1 MIFHLD
7 GGYET
12 VQYRQKS
19 HLRLYYNN
27 TSEHFPPHWHNDI
40 EIIHVLK
47 GKLVVR
53 CLANSYTIH
62 EGEILIICPT
72 SIHEIFDEPSGV
84 RFYIQANMSGFQ
96 FLSEMDTAYS
106 ILDPAVLITKDRF
119 PEIFDRVRADIDNIR
134 TIYRP
139 EDDSRE
145 NPDPAMEDLQS
156 VARTALPFMAET
168 QIYTLLLDILSVVAV
183 ECRGQNGDT
192 DSDIHPASSRNQRA
206 MQDACK
212 YISIHFSEPISL
224 ESVAEHEGFSKYH
237 FERIFKQFTGMTFY
251 QYVTKLRL
259 SYAQQL
265 LGDRGLSI
273 TEIALRSGFS
283 GGSTF
288 TRAFRQATGL
298 TPSEFRDINEQ
309 IAPSFY
315 DQKFLDRV
323 KEINSELN
331 DSTAAS
337 EKPEPDAGEV

>member
-1 MIFHLD
+1 MILHLD

-40 EIIHVLK
+40 EIINVLK

-106 ILDPAVLITKDRF
+106 IMNPAVLITKEQFPDIYDR
-119 PEIFDRVRADIDNIR
+119 IAADIDSIR
-134 TIYRP
+134 QIYHP
-139 EDDSRE
+139 ENDSNE
-145 NPDPAMEDLQS
+145 NSDSAAQDLQS
-156 VARTALPFMAET
+156 VERTALPFMAET
-168 QIYTLLLDILSVVAV
+168 QIYALLLDILSVVAV
-183 ECRGQNGDT
+183 ECRGQNGDA

-265 LGDRGLSI
+265 LGDRGLAI

-309 IAPSFY
+309 ITPFIY
-315 DQKFLDRV
+315 DPKFRDRI
-323 KEINSELN
+323 KELN
-331 DSTAAS
+331 QS
-337 EKPEPDAGEV
+337 

>member
-19 HLRLYYNN
+19 HLRLYYNS

-40 EIIHVLK
+40 EIINVLK

-72 SIHEIFDEPSGV
+72 SIHEIFDEPSGE

-106 ILDPAVLITKDRF
+106 IMNPAVLITKEQF
-119 PEIFDRVRADIDNIR
+119 PDIYDRVAADIDSIR
-134 TIYRP
+134 QIYHP
-139 EDDSRE
+139 ENDSNE
-145 NPDPAMEDLQS
+145 NSDSAAQDLQS
-156 VARTALPFMAET
+156 VERTALPFMAET
-168 QIYTLLLDILSVVAV
+168 QIYALLLDILSVVAV
-183 ECRGQNGDT
+183 ECRGQNGDA

-265 LGDRGLSI
+265 LGDRGLAI

-309 IAPSFY
+309 ITPLIY
-315 DQKFLDRV
+315 DPKFRDRI
-323 KEINSELN
+323 KELN
-331 DSTAAS
+331 QS
-337 EKPEPDAGEV
+337 

>member
-72 SIHEIFDEPSGV
+72 SIHEIFDEPSGE

-106 ILDPAVLITKDRF
+106 IMNPAVLITKEQF
-119 PEIFDRVRADIDNIR
+119 PDIYDRVAADIDSIR
-134 TIYRP
+134 QIYHP
-139 EDDSRE
+139 ENDSNE
-145 NPDPAMEDLQS
+145 NSDSAAQDLQS
-156 VARTALPFMAET
+156 VERTALPFMAET
-168 QIYTLLLDILSVVAV
+168 QIYALLLDILSVVAV

-265 LGDRGLSI
+265 LGDRGLAI

-309 IAPSFY
+309 ITPLIY
-315 DQKFLDRV
+315 DPKFRDRI
-323 KEINSELN
+323 KELN
-331 DSTAAS
+331 QS
-337 EKPEPDAGEV
+337 

>member
-40 EIIHVLK
+40 EIINVLK

-72 SIHEIFDEPSGV
+72 SIHEIFDEPSGE

-106 ILDPAVLITKDRF
+106 IMNPAVLITKEQF
-119 PEIFDRVRADIDNIR
+119 PDIYDRVAADIDSIR
-134 TIYRP
+134 QIYHP
-139 EDDSRE
+139 ENDSNE
-145 NPDPAMEDLQS
+145 NSDSAAQDLQS
-156 VARTALPFMAET
+156 VERTALPFMAET

-265 LGDRGLSI
+265 LGDRGLAI

-309 IAPSFY
+309 ITPLIY
-315 DQKFLDRV
+315 DPKFRDRI
-323 KEINSELN
+323 KELN
-331 DSTAAS
+331 QS
-337 EKPEPDAGEV
+337 

>member
-1 MIFHLD
+1 MIYHLD

-27 TSEHFPPHWHNDI
+27 KSEHFPPHWHNDI
-40 EIIHVLK
+40 EIINVLK

-84 RFYIQANMSGFQ
+84 RFYIQAK
-96 FLSEMDTAYS
+96 
-106 ILDPAVLITKDRF
+106 VLITKDRF

-145 NPDPAMEDLQS
+145 KPDPAMEDPQS

-168 QIYTLLLDILSVVAV
+168 QIYALLLDMLSLVAI

-206 MQDACK
+206 MQDA
-212 YISIHFSEPISL
+212 
-224 ESVAEHEGFSKYH
+224 
-237 FERIFKQFTGMTFY
+237 
-251 QYVTKLRL
+251 
-259 SYAQQL
+259 L
-265 LGDRGLSI
+265 LGDRGLAI